1 MSNKAT
7 LTELFKRSQ
16 REFMKS
22 VATSITGHVLAFDP
36 VTQHAQIQIGVLRI
50 DVNGKTI
57 TPPPLIEVP
66 VTFIGGS
73 EYTQEHQLDVGSE
86 GIIHFSQRCID
97 GWKTT
102 GGVANNPILRF
113 HDLQDAMFVPGLR
126 SQPNVITNHANDGI
140 RWRNKDATHYVWL
153 KNDGTIVSQNDNA
166 SHTIAP
172 DGTVTTD
179 NGTVVR
185 IDSPDGTMVETNG
198 TYTRTV
204 NPDGSMNET
213 NGAYVKTAAVDGTVN
228 INGFIITPVGAASS
242 PVSVT
247 APTVTGSSS
256 LVVAGTEVKEHTHD
270 KGTYLDAEDRP
281 LKSGDTGAL

>member
-7 LTELFKRSQ
+7 LTELFKRSH
-16 REFMKS
+16 REMMKS

-36 VTQHAQIQIGVLRI
+36 LTQHAQIQIGVQRI
-50 DVNGKTI
+50 DVNGELF
-57 TPPPLIEVP
+57 TPSPLIEVP
-66 VTFIGGS
+66 VAFIGGT
-73 EYTQEHQLDVGSE
+73 EYFQEHQIDVGSE
-86 GIIHFSQRCID
+86 GVIYFSQRCID

-126 SQPNVITNHANDGI
+126 SQPNVIVNHANDGI
-140 RWRNKDATHYVWL
+140 RWRNKAGTHYVWL
-153 KNDGTIVSQNDNA
+153 KNDGTIE
-166 SHTIAP
+166 
-172 DGTVTTD
+172 TT
-179 NGTVVR
+179 N
-185 IDSPDGTMVETNG
+185 EN
-198 TYTRTV
+198 YTSTV
-204 NPDGSMNET
+204 NPDGSLTET
-213 NGAYVKTAAVDGTVN
+213 NGEYTKTVAIDGTVN
-228 INGFIITPVGAASS
+228 INGFIINPDGSASS

-256 LVVAGTEVKEHTHD
+256 LVVAGKEVKEHTHD

>member
-7 LTELFKRSQ
+7 LTEFYKRSQ

-50 DVNGKTI
+50 DVSGKTI

-86 GIIHFSQRCID
+86 GMIHFSQRCID

-126 SQPNVITNHANDGI
+126 SQPNVIVNHANDGI
-140 RWRNKDATHYVWL
+140 RWRNKDATHFVWL

-166 SHTIAP
+166 SYTIAP
-172 DGTVTTD
+172 DGTITTD
-179 NGTVVR
+179 NGTY
-185 IDSPDGTMVETNG
+185 SHTA
-198 TYTRTV
+198 
-204 NPDGSMNET
+204 NPDGSLTET
-213 NGAYVKTAAVDGTVN
+213 NGAYTKTVAVDGTVN
-228 INGFIITPVGAASS
+228 INGFIITPTGAVSS